1 MVRSPLGTVMSRRSR
16 APAVKEPRFEL
27 SGEIRVHANAT
38 PVVSSP
44 IMDWPQQS
52 PLFRTKHGRLAM
64 TPLPLAP
71 DDLLRCPHC
80 HRWHPLVLRNVV
92 KSTSYAKTCCSGNAA
107 RAVASTMPVN
117 SVSPVDSK
125 HADREIY
132 RVGYH
137 GPMPRKRERS
147 CRLSGT
153 SCEHHF
159 RRPRDQFIPTSTS
172 R

>member
-1 MVRSPLGTVMSRRSR
+1 MMQLLWSEPDHGSAATITAVPNETRS
-16 APAVKEPRFEL
+16 
-27 SGEIRVHANAT
+27 SGYDT
-38 PVVSSP
+38 TTT
-44 IMDWPQQS
+44 
-52 PLFRTKHGRLAM
+52 RT
-64 TPLPLAP
+64 

-137 GPMPRKRERS
+137 GPMPRKRERKS
-147 CRLSGT
+147 SIVGDELRASSSGPP
-153 SCEHHF
+153 E
-159 RRPRDQFIPTSTS
+159 RPIHPNIHESLIQAIKNKNFVTLVMRDHTEESGEPHVYGMP
-172 R
+172 